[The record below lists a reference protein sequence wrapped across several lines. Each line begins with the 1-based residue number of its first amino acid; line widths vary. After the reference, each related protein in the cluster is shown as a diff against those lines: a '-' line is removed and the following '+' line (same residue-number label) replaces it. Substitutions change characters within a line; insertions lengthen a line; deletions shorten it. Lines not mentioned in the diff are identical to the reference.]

1 MLSTSTVNGLL
12 SSGSFF
18 LMNPSET
25 ERPRMR
31 LIGKSWAAMSLIAVS
46 LVSMLESCWVVG
58 SWRSVMVQERTK
70 RRNEV

>member
-1 MLSTSTVNGLL
+1 MNGLL

-31 LIGKSWAAMSLIAVS
+31 LMGKSWAAESLMAILLAA
-46 LVSMLESCWVVG
+46 MLESCWVVG
-58 SWRSVMVQERTK
+58 SWVF
-70 RRNEV
+70 RNEL